1 MFLENKGEVN
11 KTRFNKKLLLIVSL
25 ILVVLAGVV
34 TVMLS
39 PSFRPVESIR
49 KDILKLLPL
58 GTSLEDAV
66 KVFEK
71 KGNWKLGYKPNRHSW
86 SPEDSQRVLND
97 STAKKYIF
105 ILGDFM
111 FQITDLVLMFDG
123 EGLYKKL
130 IEVEVRRYIAP

>member
-34 TVMLS
+34 TVILN
-39 PSFRPVESIR
+39 PSFRPVENIK
-49 KDILKLLPL
+49 KDILKLIPL

-66 KVFEK
+66 KIFEK
-71 KGNWKLGYKPNRHSW
+71 KGNWKLGYKPNRRSW
-86 SPEDSQRVLND
+86 SMEDSQRALND
-97 STAKKYIF
+97 PRTYVYGF
-105 ILGDFM
+105 LLGDFM
-111 FQITDLVLMFDG
+111 FQITDLVLKFDG
-123 EGLYKKL
+123 EGLDKKL